1 VRRTYARIYL
11 ISNASAPGPGSR
23 RANAVPVNQHLTG
36 VGASMAR
43 QRKDRLVQLQS
54 AQCALCGITLPISL
68 MMPDGGQACA
78 DIRWYCKDA
87 RSCTE
92 RWTARPSR
100 QLPALDMLAE
110 QLGINLGDP
119 IHHQRDHDQDRQRQR
134 RQMIPHGRDD
144 GSGNDRT
151 ENTRRA
157 ALSQSTASS

>member
-92 RWTARPSR
+92 RWTARLPGTGHAAPAPSAAEPGPG
-100 QLPALDMLAE
+100 PAPDPVTAE
-110 QLGINLGDP
+110 DPVPAELLGIPGK
-119 IHHQRDHDQDRQRQR
+119 
-134 RQMIPHGRDD
+134 
-144 GSGNDRT
+144 T
-151 ENTRRA
+151 
-157 ALSQSTASS
+157 